1 MKTIVSALLLVMVFV
16 SCTTQEEKII
26 VKNASPKKEKTE
38 ISVVPNRMLTVEI
51 EGMSCEMNC
60 GGSIRKGLKKTGA
73 VSRVEFVWV
82 EEAEKQVTKIS
93 YDDKKIDE
101 AKIVALIEKL
111 NDGQFTTH
119 GGKSEKIGSSAP
131 TK

>member
-1 MKTIVSALLLVMVFV
+1 MKKFIYLLSILLVAF
-16 SCTTQEEKII
+16 SCATKEEKII
-26 VKNASPKKEKTE
+26 VKNAKPKEEKKAVEVT
-38 ISVVPNRMLTVEI
+38 PNKVLTLDV

-82 EEAEKQVTKIS
+82 EEAEKQVTKVS
-93 YDDKKIDE
+93 YDDTKITDKE
-101 AKIVALIEKL
+101 IISIIEEL
-111 NDGQFTTH
+111 NEGQFTTH
-119 GGKSEKIGSSAP
+119 GGKSEKIGDSK